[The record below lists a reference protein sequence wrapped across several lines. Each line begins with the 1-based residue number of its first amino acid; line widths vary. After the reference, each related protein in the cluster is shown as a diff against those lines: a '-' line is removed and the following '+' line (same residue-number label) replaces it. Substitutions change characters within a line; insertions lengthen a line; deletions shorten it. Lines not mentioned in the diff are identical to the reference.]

1 MKKQTRV
8 HRHRRKTMRK
18 KQQQQQQQQHM
29 QGGRRL
35 IAHPKIKYNDGNS
48 DGHNLSCTKC
58 QGRNFIVKTMTLGTK
73 IKSFLGFGILD
84 NRFKIFTCTGC
95 GFVQMY
101 SNNITCDGKQCDP
114 LIKL

>member
-8 HRHRRKTMRK
+8 HRHRRNQTMRK
-18 KQQQQQQQQHM
+18 KQQQQQHM

-35 IAHPKIKYNDGNS
+35 IAHPKIKYNDSNS

-58 QGRNFIVKTMTLGTK
+58 QGRNFVVKTMTLGTK

-84 NRFKIFTCTGC
+84 NRFKIFTCTC
-95 GFVQMY
+95 FVFVHMFRY
-101 SNNITCDGKQCDP
+101 NF
-114 LIKL
+114 